1 MPRSGSADFI
11 SAPVFAPRRMCG
23 LQMLLACIVTLIIVL
38 ASPSRSL
45 HAQLR
50 PLDPFEWRTLS
61 AEGAAYVAVGAGLL
75 DGQRA
80 SLAGTRGS
88 LFELGN
94 WLIAYHSGR
103 IGIEFSGTAVR
114 RFEDEDRFTAPLSV
128 VEDPD
133 AGVRVDAGD
142 VRIGTVLR
150 VAGDVDRHVVA
161 LRFGTRLPTP
171 SDEPGLDRDRTD
183 FYATAAARTL
193 VARGLRLSGEAG
205 VGIHSTIIDSYPQS
219 DVLVYSAGI
228 EQRFARGGIR
238 AGIVGHDDLHR
249 RVIRGNEDL
258 SEVRVTGWLGDARW
272 IEATLVRGVAS
283 FSPQWGLLVRA
294 GARVW

>member
-1 MPRSGSADFI
+1 MPRAARAVRNPS
-11 SAPVFAPRRMCG
+11 PVSTQGRKCDLRAA
-23 LQMLLACIVTLIIVL
+23 LACIVTLVAVL
-38 ASPSRSL
+38 LVPSRPL

-50 PLDPFEWRTLS
+50 PLDPLEWRALS
-61 AEGAAYVAVGAGLL
+61 SQGAAYVGVGLGILQ
-75 DGQRA
+75 GQRA

-88 LFELGN
+88 LLELGN
-94 WLIAYHSGR
+94 WMIAYHTGR
-103 IGIEFSGTAVR
+103 IGIEFTGTAVR
-114 RFEDEDRFTAPLSV
+114 RFEDEERFTAPSAV

-150 VAGDVDRHVVA
+150 VAGDVDRNVVA
-161 LRFGTRLPTP
+161 IRFGTRLPTP

-183 FYATAAARTL
+183 FYATTACRALLAP
-193 VARGLRLSGEAG
+193 GLRVFGEAG

-219 DVLVYSAGI
+219 DVLVYAAGV
-228 EQRFARGGIR
+228 EQQLARGGIR

-258 SEVRVTGWLGDARW
+258 AEVRVTGWLGSARW
-272 IEATLVRGVAS
+272 IEATLVRGVAR
-283 FSPQWGLLVRA
+283 FSPEWGLLLRA
-294 GARVW
+294 GTRLW